1 MPTSRDRALAD
12 YCDELRLWGLQRL
25 VVTWQRMDV
34 ADIRGSWARIEPD
47 ILALNT
53 TVTTLALDAVD
64 DYMTIKA
71 AEGGF
76 RYVTTWQTDRPQ
88 RPALIPSGRP
98 AAVVFRGVPAVVL
111 WRIKNGHQPLDALT
125 YGYNRAARVI
135 GSQAH
140 DVART
145 VPADRVLGGT

>member
-1 MPTSRDRALAD
+1 MPTSREQALAD

-64 DYMTIKA
+64 DYMTVKA
-71 AEGGF
+71 ADGGF
-76 RYVTTWQTDRPQ
+76 RYTTTWQTDRPQ
-88 RPALIPSGRP
+88 RPYLTPSGK
-98 AAVVFRGVPAVVL
+98 ATTQAFRGVPAVVL
-111 WRIKNGHQPLDALT
+111 WRIKNGHKPLDALV

-145 VPADRVLGGT
+145 VPPDRVFGSA